1 MPSQASQLPHKPAPQ
16 GDGVAWSDADE
27 PSMKSKSPAWPTLSR
42 VVAALI
48 GGYLFT
54 YAFTAALARL
64 LPMDKVDALVVASLP
79 SFLIY
84 TLAILW
90 AFACRN
96 AWRAWAGMALALP
109 LAAVGFWPHWR
120 EVLG

>member
-1 MPSQASQLPHKPAPQ
+1 
-16 GDGVAWSDADE
+16 
-27 PSMKSKSPAWPTLSR
+27 MKSKPPAWPTLSR
-42 VVAALI
+42 IVAALI

-64 LPMDKVDALVVASLP
+64 LPMDKVDALVVATLP

-84 TLAILW
+84 TLVILW
-90 AFACRN
+90 AFGCRN
-96 AWRAWAGMALALP
+96 AWRAWAGVALALP
-109 LAAVGFWPHWR
+109 LAAIGFWPQWR

>member
-1 MPSQASQLPHKPAPQ
+1 
-16 GDGVAWSDADE
+16 
-27 PSMKSKSPAWPTLSR
+27 MKNKSPAWPTLSR
-42 VVAALI
+42 TVAALI

-79 SFLIY
+79 SFLVY

-90 AFACRN
+90 AFGCRS
-96 AWRAWAGMALALP
+96 ARRAWAGVGLALP
-109 LAAVGFWPHWR
+109 LSAIGFWPQWHQ
-120 EVLG
+120 VLG

>member
-1 MPSQASQLPHKPAPQ
+1 MRLPPP
-16 GDGVAWSDADE
+16 W
-27 PSMKSKSPAWPTLSR
+27 
-42 VVAALI
+42 VAALI

-90 AFACRN
+90 VFACRN

-109 LAAVGFWPHWR
+109 LAAIGFWPQWR